1 MEDTDTQSEAAED
14 GGGWS
19 TVARCRWWKLW
30 ARRQGG
36 SQQREVDIDGADE
49 ARRQHTGD
57 GDGANLAQRQHTGD
71 RDISNRAMALPQAVD
86 GAEHRTYE
94 GGVRGQRWRTADI
107 PRGTATPAAIMAEVA
122 QLERENIG
130 GGLSK
135 MARGLTDLTHMAGFD
150 TSPQGVAFPTDE
162 EFWGRRLYKTTD
174 RTAGER
180 RVDSPTNGVRNG
192 RGSDRVEEAGTG
204 DPKHLGVMG
213 PQLLGGPKRPRRTG
227 GGGRTGPRGP
237 DGATL
242 PLLGRLG
249 QVPQG
254 GARDPDITREAEG
267 RGRKG
272 GGGDPPHNYK
282 GRYRDPRGGPS
293 KWDSRRVQATSTV
306 AAEEGGRTPSDTP

>member
-1 MEDTDTQSEAAED
+1 M
-14 GGGWS
+14 
-19 TVARCRWWKLW
+19 V
-30 ARRQGG
+30 
-36 SQQREVDIDGADE
+36 
-49 ARRQHTGD
+49 
-57 GDGANLAQRQHTGD
+57 
-71 RDISNRAMALPQAVD
+71 
-86 GAEHRTYE
+86 
-94 GGVRGQRWRTADI
+94 DI

-180 RVDSPTNGVRNG
+180 RVDSPTNGVGNG

-254 GARDPDITREAEG
+254 GG
-267 RGRKG
+267 VLG
-272 GGGDPPHNYK
+272 GACSHWMPQVYFIRMWIQTTQHSLMPK
-282 GRYRDPRGGPS
+282 MASMR
-293 KWDSRRVQATSTV
+293 
-306 AAEEGGRTPSDTP
+306 